1 MSLVLNIHPENPQSR
16 LIKQVIDVL
25 DRGGIIA
32 YPTDSGYA
40 LGCALGNK
48 SAMERIIRIR
58 QLKKHHH
65 FTLMLKD
72 LSHVGEY
79 AKLNNSGF
87 RLMKKILPGPYT
99 FILEGAKD
107 IPNRLLNGNRKTI
120 GIRVSSNAI
129 VQAILEDIVEPIMSV
144 SLIIKGYEFYN
155 CNDVKAVL
163 NGSID
168 LVIDAGHCPPEPTT
182 VINISGDEV
191 LILREGAGSLEFVS
205 YHHLQ

>member
-1 MSLVLNIHPENPQSR
+1 MALILDIHPKNPQMR
-16 LIKQVIDVL
+16 LINKVTETIEK
-25 DRGGIIA
+25 GGVIA

-48 SAMERIIRIR
+48 TAMERIVKIRK
-58 QLKKHHH
+58 LKRHHH

-87 RLMKKILPGPYT
+87 RLLKKILPGAYT

-120 GIRVSSNAI
+120 GVRVSSNTI
-129 VQAILEDIVEPIMSV
+129 VQAILGGLDDPLMSV
-144 SLIIKGYEFYN
+144 SLIMQGYEFYN
-155 CNDVKAVL
+155 GNDVKTVL
-163 NGSID
+163 SKSID
-168 LVIDAGHCPPEPTT
+168 LIIDSGHCPPEPTS
-182 VINISGDEV
+182 VIDISEDEI
-191 LILREGAGSLEFVS
+191 LILREGAGSLES
-205 YHHLQ
+205 II

>member
-1 MSLVLNIHPENPQSR
+1 MALILDIHPKNPQMR
-16 LIKQVIDVL
+16 LINKATEIIEK
-25 DRGGIIA
+25 GGVIA

-48 SAMERIIRIR
+48 TAMERIVKIRK
-58 QLKKHHH
+58 LKRHHH

-87 RLMKKILPGPYT
+87 RLLKKILPGAYT

-120 GIRVSSNAI
+120 GVRVSSNMV
-129 VQAILEDIVEPIMSV
+129 VQAILVGLDDPLMSV
-144 SLIIKGYEFYN
+144 SLIMQGYEFYN
-155 CNDVKAVL
+155 GNDVKTVL
-163 NGSID
+163 SNSID
-168 LVIDAGHCPPEPTT
+168 LIIDSGHCPPEPTS
-182 VINISGDEV
+182 VIDISDDEI
-191 LILREGAGSLEFVS
+191 LILREGAGSLES
-205 YHHLQ
+205 II

>member
-120 GIRVSSNAI
+120 GIRVSSNVI

-182 VINISGDEV
+182 VIDISGDEV

-205 YHHLQ
+205 

>member
-79 AKLNNSGF
+79 AKLNNSGL

-182 VINISGDEV
+182 VIDISGDEV

-205 YHHLQ
+205 

>member
-1 MSLVLNIHPENPQSR
+1 MSVIVNIHPENPQPR
-16 LIKQVIDVL
+16 IIKQVIEIMEK
-25 DRGGIIA
+25 GGVIA

-40 LGCALGNK
+40 LGCSLGNK
-48 SAMERIIRIR
+48 KAMDQIITIR
-58 QLKKHHH
+58 KLSKSHH

-107 IPNRLLNGNRKTI
+107 IPNRLLNVNRKTI

-182 VINISGDEV
+182 VIDISGDEV

-205 YHHLQ
+205 

>member
-1 MSLVLNIHPENPQSR
+1 MSLILNIHPENPQSR
-16 LIKQVIDVL
+16 LIKKVIDVL
-25 DRGGIIA
+25 NRGGIIA

-79 AKLNNSGF
+79 AKLKNSGF

-168 LVIDAGHCPPEPTT
+168 LVIGAGHCPPEPTT
-182 VINISGDEV
+182 VIDLSGDEV

-205 YHHLQ
+205 

>member
-1 MSLVLNIHPENPQSR
+1 MSLALNIHPENPQSR

-163 NGSID
+163 NGLID

-182 VINISGDEV
+182 VIDISGDEV

-205 YHHLQ
+205 

>member
-1 MSLVLNIHPENPQSR
+1 MALILDIHPKNPQMR
-16 LIKQVIDVL
+16 LINKVTEIIEK
-25 DRGGIIA
+25 GGVIA

-48 SAMERIIRIR
+48 TAMERIVKIRK
-58 QLKKHHH
+58 LKRHHH

-87 RLMKKILPGPYT
+87 RLLKKILPGAYT

-120 GIRVSSNAI
+120 GVRVSSNMI
-129 VQAILEDIVEPIMSV
+129 VQAILGGLDDPLMSV
-144 SLIIKGYEFYN
+144 SLIIQGYEFYN
-155 CNDVKAVL
+155 GNDVKIVL
-163 NGSID
+163 SNSID
-168 LVIDAGHCPPEPTT
+168 LIIDSGHCPPEPTS
-182 VINISGDEV
+182 VIDISEDEI
-191 LILREGAGSLEFVS
+191 LILREGAGSLES
-205 YHHLQ
+205 II

>member
-1 MSLVLNIHPENPQSR
+1 MSLVLNIHSENPQSR

-129 VQAILEDIVEPIMSV
+129 VQAILDDIVEPIMSV

-182 VINISGDEV
+182 VIDISGDEV
-191 LILREGAGSLEFVS
+191 LILREGAGSLEFIR
-205 YHHLQ
+205 

>member
-129 VQAILEDIVEPIMSV
+129 VQTILEDIVEPIMSV

-182 VINISGDEV
+182 VIDISGDEV

-205 YHHLQ
+205 

>member
-1 MSLVLNIHPENPQSR
+1 MSLVLNIHPHNPQSR

-25 DRGGIIA
+25 DRGGVIA

-182 VINISGDEV
+182 VIDISGDEV

-205 YHHLQ
+205 

>member
-1 MSLVLNIHPENPQSR
+1 MALVLDIHPVSPQMR
-16 LIKQVIDVL
+16 LITQVIETIEK
-25 DRGGIIA
+25 GGVIA

-48 SAMERIIRIR
+48 TAMERIVKIRK
-58 QLKKHHH
+58 LKRHHH

-87 RLMKKILPGPYT
+87 RLLKKILPGAYT

-120 GIRVSSNAI
+120 GVRVSSNTI
-129 VQAILEDIVEPIMSV
+129 VQAILGGLEDPLMSV
-144 SLIIKGYEFYN
+144 SLIMQGYEFYN
-155 CNDVKAVL
+155 GNDVKTVL
-163 NGSID
+163 SNSID
-168 LVIDAGHCPPEPTT
+168 LIIDSGHCPPEPTS
-182 VINISGDEV
+182 VIDISEDEI
-191 LILREGAGSLEFVS
+191 LILREGAGSLES
-205 YHHLQ
+205 II

>member
-1 MSLVLNIHPENPQSR
+1 MALVLNIHPENPQSR

-182 VINISGDEV
+182 VIDISGDEV

-205 YHHLQ
+205 

>member
-16 LIKQVIDVL
+16 LIKKVIDVL

-182 VINISGDEV
+182 VIDISGDEV

-205 YHHLQ
+205 

>member
-1 MSLVLNIHPENPQSR
+1 MSLVINIHPENPQSR

-25 DRGGIIA
+25 DKGGIIA

-182 VINISGDEV
+182 VIDISGDEV

-205 YHHLQ
+205 

>member
-1 MSLVLNIHPENPQSR
+1 MSLVINIHPENPQSR

-182 VINISGDEV
+182 VIDISGDEI
-191 LILREGAGSLEFVS
+191 LILREGAGSLEFVC
-205 YHHLQ
+205 

>member
-1 MSLVLNIHPENPQSR
+1 MALFLNIHHVNPQKR
-16 LIKQVIDVL
+16 LINKVTEIIQN
-25 DRGGIIA
+25 GGVIA

-48 SAMERIIRIR
+48 SAMERIVKIR

-72 LSHVGEY
+72 LSHVGEF

-87 RLMKKILPGPYT
+87 RLLKKILPGAYT

-120 GIRVSSNAI
+120 GVRVSSNTI
-129 VQAILEDIVEPIMSV
+129 VQSILNDMEEPMMSV
-144 SLIIKGYEFYN
+144 SLIIKGYKFYN
-155 CNDVKAVL
+155 GNDVKTVL
-163 NGSID
+163 SNLID
-168 LVIDAGHCPPEPTT
+168 LIIDSGPLPTQSPTSVID
-182 VINISGDEV
+182 I
-191 LILREGAGSLEFVS
+191 F
-205 YHHLQ
+205 

>member
-120 GIRVSSNAI
+120 GIRISSNAI

-182 VINISGDEV
+182 VIDISGDEV

-205 YHHLQ
+205 